1 LLLQAACREERLE
14 RAYQI
19 AGLMSEVYIKLAAQ
33 YANRTHNVNLARKL
47 QQLAQQKVL
56 NDGEEESVFGIVQ
69 PTNGFSGY
77 DR

>member
-1 LLLQAACREERLE
+1 LLSFIFNFCCCR
-14 RAYQI
+14 
-19 AGLMSEVYIKLAAQ
+19 SEVYIKLAAQ